1 MRKLLSATLMKNC
14 ALAECGSM
22 VRAMATVPT
31 LLATPLLASFLMVAR
46 VAFCFMPG
54 SKPPPWIMKLLI
66 TRWKTVPS

>member
-1 MRKLLSATLMKNC
+1 
-14 ALAECGSM
+14 M
-22 VRAMATVPT
+22 VRAMAMVPV
-31 LLATPLLASFLMVAR
+31 LLERPLLASFLIGLR